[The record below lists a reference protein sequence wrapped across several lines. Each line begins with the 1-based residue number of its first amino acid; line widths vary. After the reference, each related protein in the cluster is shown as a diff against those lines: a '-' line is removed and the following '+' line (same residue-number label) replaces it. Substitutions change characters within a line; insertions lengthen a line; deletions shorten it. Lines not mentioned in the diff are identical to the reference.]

1 MVNLKCYT
9 VGQFLFKFER
19 VAWVTAHPF
28 ALYGHFPFSPKFQK
42 FLLEIKWSRP
52 FWFGL
57 TRIFGTT
64 LTGGPL

>member
-19 VAWVTAHPF
+19 VAWVTTHPF
-28 ALYGHFPFSPKFQK
+28 ALYCHFPFSPKFQK